1 MRIAVAGTH
10 AVGKSTLAA
19 DLARALPRYRVVE
32 EAYYQLDAEGHL
44 FTDPPSLE
52 DFEAQ
57 LERSLRCVREE
68 QGDVIFDRS
77 PADYLAYM
85 LAHREAERAA
95 PAEWLPQV
103 REAFVTLDLIVFVPI
118 ERPER
123 ITVPREE
130 TRLRRRVDGLLRE
143 ALVADGWGLGGEVVT
158 VSGAPG
164 ERVTQVIERL
174 AALADVNI
182 HPRAP

>member
-44 FTDPPSLE
+44 FADPPTLE

-57 LERSLRCVREE
+57 LERALRCVREE

-77 PADYLAYM
+77 PADYLAYL
-85 LAHREAERAA
+85 LAQPAAERAA
-95 PAEWLPQV
+95 PAGWLPQV
-103 REAFVTLDLIVFVPI
+103 REAFATLDLIVFVPV
-118 ERPER
+118 ERPEQ
-123 ITVPREE
+123 IAVPREE
-130 TRLRRRVDGLLRE
+130 TRLRRRVDGLLCE
-143 ALVADGWGLGGEVVT
+143 ALTADGWGLGGEVVT
-158 VSGAPG
+158 VRGAPG
-164 ERVTQVIERL
+164 ERVTQVLARLTAL
-174 AALADVNI
+174 AAVDI

>member
-19 DLARALPRYRVVE
+19 DLARALPHYRVVE

-44 FTDPPSLE
+44 FADPPSLD
-52 DFEAQ
+52 DFEVQ

-77 PADYLAYM
+77 PADYVAYM
-85 LAHREAERAA
+85 LAHRASERAA

-103 REAFVTLDLIVFVPI
+103 REAFATLDLIVFVPI

-123 ITVPREE
+123 IAVPREE

-143 ALVADGWGLGGEVVT
+143 ALVADGWGLGGEVLT

-174 AALADVNI
+174 VAVADVSN